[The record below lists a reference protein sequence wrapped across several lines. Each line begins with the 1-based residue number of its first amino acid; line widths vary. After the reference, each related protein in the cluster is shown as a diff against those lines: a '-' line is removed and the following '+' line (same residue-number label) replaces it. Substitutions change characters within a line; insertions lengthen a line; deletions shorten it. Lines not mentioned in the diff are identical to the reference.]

1 MNSLL
6 IISLNILNSSKFEY
20 KVDCNFP
27 YNAKGLSMFS
37 FLINKLVKYFANSP
51 SESFQSGGNREGIA
65 LASNSLVIGNQLNWF
80 SSR

>member
-1 MNSLL
+1 
-6 IISLNILNSSKFEY
+6 
-20 KVDCNFP
+20 
-27 YNAKGLSMFS
+27 MFS